1 MSKSMQSMER
11 KVRQIFEELVGERAK
26 QFDVAV
32 PIAQNVIKRALRNDY
47 DKQTAFDIAFHM
59 TDWNGDAAI
68 ICAFLMFPER
78 FTPAEIR
85 HGISCIV
92 VHAPNHLAAAAKHA
106 DFPVDDVW
114 GIGALEN
121 AKALYG
127 RKRKRPGKVKKN
139 SVARD
144 RRPTPH
150 AN

>member
-1 MSKSMQSMER
+1 MKSMQR
-11 KVRQIFEELVGERAK
+11 KVDQIFEELVGERAK
-26 QFDVAV
+26 QFNVAI
-32 PIAQNVIKRALRNDY
+32 PIAQNVIKRALLKDY

-68 ICAFLMFPER
+68 ICAFLLFPER

-106 DFPVDDVW
+106 DVPVHDVW
-114 GIGALEN
+114 EIGALEN

-127 RKRKRPGKVKKN
+127 RKRKRRKQMTKKTA
-139 SVARD
+139 SQK
-144 RRPTPH
+144 RRPTVR
-150 AN
+150 